1 MRIFFECSD
10 TASNHIKTGIQRVV
24 RNVIIQLN
32 DVSKDLN
39 IEAKPV
45 HIYADHFYNF
55 NWHPKS
61 DPADPA
67 WSRFNRKYIYGP
79 INTSMG
85 EKGTF
90 LLIMCALKIKKLFRF
105 RKFKKFLSTWYYD
118 HLREHLYPQ
127 PGDLMVMLDA
137 SWGIH
142 IDTAVKNWR
151 KQGGKVAF
159 LVYDLLPITHPQFFS
174 AGLVQRFSH
183 WFEIA
188 ITNSDILLAISN
200 TVRDQIREQVNRA
213 FSGKAELPPKIE
225 SFRLGA
231 DLDMRHADGYIRPR
245 LRIVLSDRYGP
256 RPYLMVGT
264 VEPRKNH
271 RTVLKAFGQLW
282 EQGSEVRLIIAGKV
296 GWECRDLVR
305 SIEEHP
311 ELHRKLFWFSDL
323 TDTELHHCYTSSRC
337 VVFASWGEG
346 FGLPI
351 IEGLQFGRPVIASDL
366 PVHREVA
373 GDYAGYFNPSSAED
387 LVSMILRLETEGSLP
402 GTIPHRG
409 FRATTWREGV
419 TDLVNQCRKTLSE
432 ANATPD

>member
-24 RNVIIQLN
+24 RNVIIRLG

-39 IEAKPV
+39 VETKPV
-45 HIYADHFYNF
+45 NIFADNFYSF
-55 NWHPKS
+55 NWHPAS
-61 DPADPA
+61 DPAEPA
-67 WSRFNRKYIYGP
+67 WSKFNRKYIYEQIGL
-79 INTSMG
+79 SLG
-85 EKGTF
+85 EKSASRII
-90 LLIMCALKIKKLFRF
+90 LCKLKIKKIFRF
-105 RKFKKFLSTWYYD
+105 RKFKRFFRSWHYTYF
-118 HLREHLYPQ
+118 REPLAPQ
-127 PGDLMVMLDA
+127 ASDLMVMLDA

-159 LVYDLLPITHPQFFS
+159 VVYDLLPITHPQFFP
-174 AGLVQRFSH
+174 AELVYRFSQ
-183 WFEIA
+183 WFDTA
-188 ITNSDILLAISN
+188 ISNAELLLAISN
-200 TVRDQIREQVNRA
+200 TVRDQLREQVNLA
-213 FSGKAELPPKIE
+213 FSGRAELPPRVE

-231 DLDMRHADGYIRPR
+231 DLDMRHADGYVRPR
-245 LRIVLSDRYGP
+245 LRMVLSGRSGP
-256 RPYLMVGT
+256 TPYLMVGT

-271 RTVLKAFGQLW
+271 RTVLEAFGQLW

-311 ELHRKLFWFSDL
+311 ELHRRLFWFPDL
-323 TDTELHHCYTSSRC
+323 TDTELHHCYKSTRC

-373 GDYAGYFNPSSAED
+373 GDHAGYFNPSSAED

-402 GTIPHRG
+402 GTAPRPG